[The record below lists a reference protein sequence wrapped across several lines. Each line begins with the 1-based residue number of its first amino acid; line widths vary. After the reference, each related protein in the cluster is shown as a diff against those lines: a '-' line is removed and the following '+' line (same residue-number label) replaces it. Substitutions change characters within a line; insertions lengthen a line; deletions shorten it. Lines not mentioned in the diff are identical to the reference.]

1 MLSAVDAYRFHGFIS
16 QQECKADSYLF
27 ALKGVSWQS
36 SEDFSVFGCY
46 WSTHVQGPPKPAPVA
61 ESAPAAAPGRRF
73 LQSETNKMLSSIY
86 WIIFVCH
93 STDRVVCTSLAET
106 QEYSKG
112 LYKIGKDWKGVLAFY
127 LAVAPGKFM

>member
-1 MLSAVDAYRFHGFIS
+1 MLSAVDAYRLHGFIS
-16 QQECKADSYLF
+16 QQDCKAESYLF

-73 LQSETNKMLSSIY
+73 WQAATNKMLSSIY
-86 WIIFVCH
+86 WIICMSYLV
-93 STDRVVCTSLAET
+93 TGQVVCISLAET
-106 QEYSKG
+106 QEY
-112 LYKIGKDWKGVLAFY
+112 
-127 LAVAPGKFM
+127 